1 MINNDEI
8 IIDDNIINENKPQ
21 IQEKNENSLINEKE
35 SKENKI
41 EKDELEISENL
52 NENNQDKINI
62 NTKNENINNM
72 NTNDCNKSEDDSN
85 KVIQHI
91 DSLGQKENKK
101 EQIISDK
108 NDNSK
113 NLNDIDDINLNNNID
128 KTEQKDNLISQNINP
143 NNNFNELKK
152 ALEEKKEKNENNID
166 IFEEYNKLNNII
178 NNNEKFINQRNINIF
193 NNKKNQLYFTE
204 INVEEFKSKNNQKPD
219 NITSSIPEQLGN
231 PNKSLTIQIGEQSF
245 KSIKNNINFQLN
257 NLSPKIYMKKK
268 FVNKYNFH
276 PLQFRIKKI
285 EEEIEK
291 QNKYDYQRVMKDLQL
306 KYEKEKK
313 TKEKEKH
320 IFELHKKLEEKLKFM
335 EEKRNILYNKK
346 LEQITKKQNKSNKK
360 NRNKT
365 KTNKSYENKNLNSKP
380 IDTFNYNSEKEGKLP
395 LLQNLNLPRHE
406 IVKLLKI
413 KKEEE
418 FCFNTIKRLKEN
430 EITHRKNY
438 LKQINIINNKI
449 LEHNKLYKQRSEN
462 CLISNK
468 NKAAKLEEIFLEK
481 DIMRRYNIKQI
492 ISRERSAKK
501 IKINGIMIK
510 NKEEV
515 KEKKELLE
523 KEEKKK
529 IDQIVKKLNKEIKK
543 EINEKKERDHFS
555 ILQKENYDKCNK
567 EIDNYYN
574 ELILK
579 RGENLLIIN
588 DLQKDE
594 QNEKQEIIK
603 KSLKE
608 QNKKNIK
615 LRYLE
620 NYIEKMDKNNINNQS
635 EGTKRKIFLNK
646 RRIEER
652 IKKEQEEDLL
662 YQ

>member
-1 MINNDEI
+1 MD
-8 IIDDNIINENKPQ
+8 
-21 IQEKNENSLINEKE
+21 
-35 SKENKI
+35 
-41 EKDELEISENL
+41 
-52 NENNQDKINI
+52 
-62 NTKNENINNM
+62 
-72 NTNDCNKSEDDSN
+72 
-85 KVIQHI
+85 
-91 DSLGQKENKK
+91 
-101 EQIISDK
+101 
-108 NDNSK
+108 
-113 NLNDIDDINLNNNID
+113 
-128 KTEQKDNLISQNINP
+128 
-143 NNNFNELKK
+143 
-152 ALEEKKEKNENNID
+152 
-166 IFEEYNKLNNII
+166 
-178 NNNEKFINQRNINIF
+178 
-193 NNKKNQLYFTE
+193 
-204 INVEEFKSKNNQKPD
+204 
-219 NITSSIPEQLGN
+219 
-231 PNKSLTIQIGEQSF
+231 
-245 KSIKNNINFQLN
+245 
-257 NLSPKIYMKKK
+257 
-268 FVNKYNFH
+268 
-276 PLQFRIKKI
+276 
-285 EEEIEK
+285 
-291 QNKYDYQRVMKDLQL
+291 
-306 KYEKEKK
+306 
-313 TKEKEKH
+313 
-320 IFELHKKLEEKLKFM
+320 
-335 EEKRNILYNKK
+335 
-346 LEQITKKQNKSNKK
+346 
-360 NRNKT
+360 
-365 KTNKSYENKNLNSKP
+365 
-380 IDTFNYNSEKEGKLP
+380 
-395 LLQNLNLPRHE
+395 
-406 IVKLLKI
+406 
-413 KKEEE
+413 
-418 FCFNTIKRLKEN
+418 
-430 EITHRKNY
+430 
-438 LKQINIINNKI
+438 
-449 LEHNKLYKQRSEN
+449 HNKLYKQRSEN

-468 NKAAKLEEIFLEK
+468 NKAAKLEENFLEK

-555 ILQKENYDKCNK
+555 ILQKENYDKCNR

-635 EGTKRKIFLNK
+635 EGTKRKIFLKK